1 MEGKNRVEQLVSNI
15 KEYAETRLDIALLN
29 TQDKISD
36 ILSSIASIA
45 VVAILGMLIILF
57 SSIGAAW
64 WIGQM
69 LHNPSI
75 GFFCVA
81 GFYLLAAI
89 IIYLNRNNWIK
100 NPLINGLLK
109 KININEE
116 D

>member
-1 MEGKNRVEQLVSNI
+1 MEGENKVEQLIRNI
-15 KEYAETRLDIALLN
+15 KEYAETRFDIALLDI
-29 TQDKISD
+29 QDKISE

-45 VVAILGMLIILF
+45 IVAIISIFIIF
-57 SSIGAAW
+57 FTSVGAAW
-64 WIGQM
+64 WIGQV

-81 GFYLLAAI
+81 GFYLLVAI
-89 IIYLNRNNWIK
+89 IIIVNRDKWIK
-100 NPLINGLLK
+100 LPIINGLLK